1 MKSSLLLHNLA
12 DSSVLHIRERY
23 KNGEHIKYSYHLM
36 KGNKVIRWD
45 NVPHHKEISTY
56 PHHKHEND
64 KIEKSTKID
73 ISMVLVE
80 IERNLKID
88 ENHEISRDR
97 HKKTK

>member
-1 MKSSLLLHNLA
+1 
-12 DSSVLHIRERY
+12 
-23 KNGEHIKYSYHLM
+23 M

-56 PHHKHEND
+56 THHKHEND
-64 KIEKSTKID
+64 KIEKSTKMD

-88 ENHEISRDR
+88 ENREISRDR